1 MKISPELSREC
12 HFGCGH
18 NLNHR
23 RAGLPQHGAK
33 ALPTE
38 LAVCER
44 TGWSVKPGTRRK
56 ERAGRMATG
65 YWIARVDVDNAKLD
79 Y

>member
-33 ALPTE
+33 ALLTE
-38 LAVCER
+38 LAV
-44 TGWSVKPGTRRK
+44 
-56 ERAGRMATG
+56 
-65 YWIARVDVDNAKLD
+65 
-79 Y
+79 

>member
-23 RAGLPQHGAK
+23 AGLPQHGAK
-33 ALPTE
+33 ALLSE
-38 LAVCER
+38 LA
-44 TGWSVKPGTRRK
+44 
-56 ERAGRMATG
+56 A
-65 YWIARVDVDNAKLD
+65 
-79 Y
+79 